1 MKSKS
6 LWERERKLK
15 STKNMEYANIED
27 QESEDAVR
35 TQFSQF
41 NSSFASN
48 QKRHSRGLVD
58 FFFFFMPNPEAT
70 LKKRK
75 LVTSE
80 DSEKVME
87 HS

>member
-6 LWERERKLK
+6 LWERKKNLK

-58 FFFFFMPNPEAT
+58 FFFMPNPEAT

-80 DSEKVME
+80 DLKKVME
-87 HS
+87 HF